1 MTVIIIHKSQLI
13 LAILILATQ
22 GSLAK
27 FANDNLQSCKTYIN
41 FCNLAY
47 MYVCT

>member
-27 FANDNLQSCKTYIN
+27 FAAIFSQGHIDYAL
-41 FCNLAY
+41 
-47 MYVCT
+47 